1 MPFGPV
7 RVAVTP
13 RREVTFLSDDSVH
26 LRGTYWEPP
35 EEGAASL
42 LLIHDFGSNR
52 KVWNPYVAMFHSRGW
67 GVMTFD
73 LRGHGE
79 SVRQDMH
86 AALLEPEAQD
96 LAAETY
102 ARDVRAAISFLA
114 RQPKSDAA
122 RIGISG
128 VGAGSDLAYA
138 AAGRGWGAASTVLFG
153 LDEPRARIFSG
164 YGPFA
169 PRSVYLL
176 VRKRERDLG
185 AVSRRDDRARG
196 VPRRNVSLRDRR
208 NGSDARRTTTA
219 GDPRASDRLVH
230 QDAVGCAQA
239 LRLNAPRRP

>member
-176 VRKRERDLG
+176 YGSENETSARSADAMIAHAAYPAETFPYATAETGLTLVEQQQPEIL
-185 AVSRRDDRARG
+185 ARAIAWFIKT
-196 VPRRNVSLRDRR
+196 L
-208 NGSDARRTTTA
+208 
-219 GDPRASDRLVH
+219 
-230 QDAVGCAQA
+230 
-239 LRLNAPRRP
+239 